1 MTATERPVAI
11 LFADVSGSTTLYERL
26 GDREALRAVESVLDI
41 LRRNV
46 AAYRGR
52 VVKTIGDEVMAAFPD
67 ADGALQ
73 AASDMQN
80 GVASL
85 PAFGDVR
92 LAIRVGFHYGP
103 ALEDKADFFGDAVN
117 TAARMAGLA
126 KAGQI
131 ITTAATVAALAPL
144 LRASTREVAAL
155 AVKGK
160 QDAVQVCEVLWQ
172 PDAEVTM
179 LAPKHVAAATE
190 PVLKLS
196 HGARTLVMDS
206 ATGAVQIGRD
216 ASNTFAV
223 SDRMA
228 SRLHGRPTAPTSR
241 SRATPRPCC
250 VATRRCC
257 AAAARSPSAIPLRSR
272 TRTWCRSS
280 ARIGRSRAEDLDA
293 EPAEDADGR
302 REKASGVRHG
312 CGSTDQGAFGRRLA
326 APARRRMSMPSRRPS
341 NRES

>member
-228 SRLHGRPTAPTSR
+228 SRLHGRIE
-241 SRATPRPCC
+241 
-250 VATRRCC
+250 RR
-257 AAAARSPSAIPLRSR
+257 
-272 TRTWCRSS
+272 
-280 ARIGRSRAEDLDA
+280 GDKFYYVDLSTNGTYLTVQGDA
-293 EPAEDADGR
+293 ETVLRRDQAMLRGRGTLAFGHSASQPDADVVSFVCEDR
-302 REKASGVRHG
+302 PK
-312 CGSTDQGAFGRRLA
+312 QG
-326 APARRRMSMPSRRPS
+326 
-341 NRES
+341 